1 MTPDLILEKL
11 KQNASSK
18 VQETLDAIYQIC
30 TEQQER
36 GIYDFS
42 ITTIAK
48 LGHGRGVPKAQSIRN
63 KSGEKYRTLILAF
76 SDSNANKT
84 PIRPSKSDEDWIE
97 EITNPKHKLL
107 VRILSS
113 ELKQAKKQID
123 EIIPPKLRID
133 VYDHKA
139 PPSQNQS
146 RLTDQEKRA
155 LEYIISPR
163 FQKKW
168 LLTPNEYGE
177 LVDHNNKPVFK
188 VATIDAIK
196 KSLEYLR

>member
-1 MTPDLILEKL
+1 MTSDQLLEKL
-11 KQNASSK
+11 KQDASSK
-18 VQETLDAIYQIC
+18 VQDTLDAIYKVC
-30 TEQQER
+30 KEQQER
-36 GIYDFS
+36 GVYDFS
-42 ITTIAK
+42 ISTISK

-63 KSGEKYRTLILAF
+63 KSGEKYRALILAF
-76 SDSNANKT
+76 ADSNAKKT
-84 PIRPSKSDEDWIE
+84 PIRPSKNDEDWIE

-107 VRILSS
+107 VRVLSS
-113 ELKQAKKQID
+113 ELKQAKKQLD

-139 PPSQNQS
+139 PSSENQS
-146 RLTDQEKRA
+146 RLSEQERRA

-177 LVDHNNKPVFK
+177 LVDQNNKPVFK

-196 KSLEYLR
+196 KSLEYL